1 MIVWIRSYVFTYI
14 QMLRIMVYK
23 FCGYTNKIYVTYDIR
38 KQTNML
44 VDSQISIHVTFIQ
57 SINENQY
64 KRCDGSSSLRLMYL
78 NDIRIDITYMYR
90 YEMYWYIYKLCVEI
104 SNITITIYWNTLLK
118 VYVII
123 SRDRWM
129 DFGPRLYDTITFL
142 SWNRLHCVVRNFF
155 CILFWL
161 NE

>member
-1 MIVWIRSYVFTYI
+1 
-14 QMLRIMVYK
+14 
-23 FCGYTNKIYVTYDIR
+23 
-38 KQTNML
+38 ML

-64 KRCDGSSSLRLMYL
+64 KRCDGSSSLRLMHL
-78 NDIRIDITYMYR
+78 NDIRIDITFMIR
-90 YEMYWYIYKLCVEI
+90 YVMYIYGSRIAFFIPSPSKYPISLLQFIEI
-104 SNITITIYWNTLLK
+104 LGIEIYA
-118 VYVII
+118 II
-123 SRDRWM
+123 SKDRWM
-129 DFGPRLYDTITFL
+129 DFGLRSYDTFTFL